1 MIVIL
6 TSIIVILIIAI
17 LHLCYDF
24 QHQKR
29 IFENRIDVL
38 EDIITALQEKQSV
51 QRNQLTLSDT
61 LSNQLK
67 KNNEVLNKTILDVS
81 VDLFSV
87 SFNKKE

>member
-67 KNNEVLNKTILDVS
+67 KNNEVLNKTILDAS